1 MRRTRT
7 TVTDT
12 TMKWKYP
19 LSDID
24 LGKKEEQ
31 EVLRVLRSRWLSTGP
46 VTGRFEKAFSEYL
59 GGGYATAVSNG
70 TAALHLALKSLGL
83 KEGDEVILPSLTFI
97 ATANAVLYVG
107 AKPVFAD
114 IVSEEN
120 FNISPEEIEKKIT
133 KKTKAIL
140 VMHYGGYPCDMG
152 AISGT
157 AKRHG
162 LYVIEDAAHAPGAE
176 YQGEKC
182 GLIGDI
188 GCFSFFSNKNL
199 VTGEGGM
206 VVTRNRTWTEEVR
219 RMRSHGME
227 ALSWDKYHG
236 HLSSYDIGEIG
247 YNYRT
252 TEIQSALGL
261 VQLKKL
267 DRNNRKR
274 KRLVEVYLKE
284 LQEVHEISIPFSKLK
299 GNPSYHLFPILVAP
313 SIDRNKVTEKLK
325 DFGIQTSVHYPPVHL
340 FSFYRKRF
348 GFKRG
353 MLPKTEEAGR
363 REVTLPL
370 HPRMDEADAKWV
382 AKKVKEAI
390 KRCGSESG
398 R

>member
-1 MRRTRT
+1 
-7 TVTDT
+7 
-12 TMKWKYP
+12 MKWKYP

-24 LGKKEEQ
+24 LGKEEEE

-46 VTGRFEKAFSEYL
+46 VTERFERAFSEYL

-70 TAALHLALKSLGL
+70 TAALHLALASLGIE
-83 KEGDEVILPSLTFI
+83 EGDEVILPSLTFV
-97 ATANAVLYVG
+97 ATANAALYVG
-107 AKPVFAD
+107 ARPAFAD
-114 IVSEEN
+114 IASTEN
-120 FNISPEEIEKKIT
+120 LNISPEEIEKKIT
-133 KKTKAIL
+133 RKTKAIM
-140 VMHYGGYPCDMG
+140 VMHYGGHPCDMK
-152 AISGT
+152 AILGI

-176 YQGEKC
+176 YHGKKC

-206 VVTRNRTWTEEVR
+206 VVTRDKALAQRIR

-227 ALSWDKYHG
+227 TLSWDKYRG
-236 HLSSYDIGEIG
+236 HLSSYDIGGLG

-274 KRLVEVYLKE
+274 KRLVEIYVNG
-284 LQEVHEISIPFSKLK
+284 LQEIEEISIPFSKLK
-299 GNPSYHLFPILVAP
+299 GHASYHLFPILVTS
-313 SIDRNKVTEKLK
+313 SINQNKVMKRLE
-325 DFGIQTSVHYPPVHL
+325 DFGVQTSVHYPPVHL

-353 MLPKTEEAGR
+353 MLPKTEEVSR

-370 HPRMDEADAKWV
+370 HPRMDEGDVKWIAKRVKDVIVKV
-382 AKKVKEAI
+382 AGDSV
-390 KRCGSESG
+390 
-398 R
+398 

>member
-1 MRRTRT
+1 
-7 TVTDT
+7 
-12 TMKWKYP
+12 MKWRYP

-24 LGKKEEQ
+24 FGKEEEH

-46 VTGRFEKAFSEYL
+46 VTERFERAFTEYL

-70 TAALHLALKSLGL
+70 TAALHLALASLGIE
-83 KEGDEVILPSLTFI
+83 EGDEVVLPSLTFV
-97 ATANAVLYVG
+97 ATANAVFYVG
-107 AKPVFAD
+107 ARPVFAD
-114 IVSEEN
+114 IVSMEN
-120 FNISPEEIEKKIT
+120 LNISPEEIEKKIT
-133 KKTKAIL
+133 KKTKAIM
-140 VMHYGGYPCDMG
+140 VMHYGGHPCEMK
-152 AISGT
+152 AILGI

-176 YQGEKC
+176 YHGKKC
-182 GLIGDI
+182 GLIGEV

-206 VVTRNRTWTEEVR
+206 VVTRDKTLAERIQ

-227 ALSWDKYHG
+227 ALSWDKYLG
-236 HLSSYDIGEIG
+236 RLSSYDIRGLG

-274 KRLVEVYLKE
+274 KRLVQLYVNG
-284 LQEVHEISIPFSKLK
+284 LQKVEEISIPFSRLK
-299 GNPSYHLFPILVAP
+299 DHPSYHLFPILVAP
-313 SIDRNKVTEKLK
+313 HIDRNSVMERLK
-325 DFGIQTSVHYPPVHL
+325 RFGIQTSVHYPPVHL

-348 GFKRG
+348 SFKRG
-353 MLPKTEEAGR
+353 MLPKTEEVSR

-370 HPRMDEADAKWV
+370 HPRMAERDVKWI
-382 AKKVKEAI
+382 AEKVKETI
-390 KRCGSESG
+390 CRE
-398 R
+398 